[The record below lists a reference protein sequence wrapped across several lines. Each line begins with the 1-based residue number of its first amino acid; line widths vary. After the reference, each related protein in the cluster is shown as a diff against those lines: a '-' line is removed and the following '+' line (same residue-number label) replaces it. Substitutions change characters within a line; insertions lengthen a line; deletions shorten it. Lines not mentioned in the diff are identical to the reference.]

1 MKNNV
6 LFVTGCYPKDTDEF
20 VADSKVMPQNAA
32 NVLSWRLIEGFDA
45 NIPGR
50 LTVLTCPFIGYYP
63 NMYRKLWIRSRKW
76 AHDGECPT
84 DTLLGFLNLKGLE
97 TYIKSVRIYRFAK
110 RWYKQA
116 QENRNLLFYSHYA
129 GFMRAA
135 GKLKKRLPD
144 LALTCLVTDM
154 NELDERK
161 DLQGLKGKLKGLPRK
176 IMIDTTYKNLKYI
189 DSFVLLAD
197 KMKEPLRVGDRP
209 YVVVEGIANTQ
220 LAKEGAA
227 PASGDRFPKEENE
240 FRVVYTGT
248 LHKRYGS
255 VMLTEAFSRISDK
268 TVHLYLCGDG
278 DGREEVKANA
288 QKNPNVHYLGVLKH
302 EDAIRLQ
309 ASADLLVNS
318 MPEFGIHTAL
328 SFPSKT
334 MEYMILG
341 KPVACFKVRGIP
353 DEYDVYLDYFEEET
367 PQAMAK
373 KIEELKGKGREVLA
387 QMGKKNQEFVLAH
400 KNPKTQVAKIL
411 DMWGVSHSQ

>member
-227 PASGDRFPKEENE
+227 PASEDRFPKEENE

>member
-341 KPVACFKVRGIP
+341 KPGGLLQGAGNPRRVRRLSG
-353 DEYDVYLDYFEEET
+353 LF
-367 PQAMAK
+367 
-373 KIEELKGKGREVLA
+373 
-387 QMGKKNQEFVLAH
+387 
-400 KNPKTQVAKIL
+400 
-411 DMWGVSHSQ
+411 